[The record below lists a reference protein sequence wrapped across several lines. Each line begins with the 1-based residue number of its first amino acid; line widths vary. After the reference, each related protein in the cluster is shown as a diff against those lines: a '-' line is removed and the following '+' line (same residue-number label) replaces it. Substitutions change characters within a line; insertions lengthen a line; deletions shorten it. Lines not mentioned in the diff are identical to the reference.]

1 MTGRNANLR
10 ENESV
15 SFKCW
20 KEFSAFVLAKVD
32 KTRMNNHIP
41 NTILGLSLFFPVS
54 SFAYFQYYTEI
65 KENPL

>member
-10 ENESV
+10 ENGSV

-41 NTILGLSLFFPVS
+41 NTILGLSLFFQFHLLHIFS
-54 SFAYFQYYTEI
+54 TTQR
-65 KENPL
+65 